1 MLFRAKILLAAT
13 LLTGSCSA
21 AHLRGRRLLG
31 TTAVQGQ
38 SVQYICAIDGT
49 STCSYNAD
57 DWEIV
62 AATNT
67 PNKGVLKGCKM
78 RCAVTCTGS
87 CNSYA
92 SGAGAD
98 AIRGASVTVT
108 GAGAPPPAGGSTTP
122 AAGTPPRAFD
132 TSQRPPIPTAG
143 SRAQGSK
150 KGTQTRP
157 LGPGGQ
163 VQGAQLGGVVNYGYQ
178 GNYAPLPSQRDGSR
192 MDTSDVVPG
201 SVPVPRTTATGGVQA
216 AQVGSKKGT
225 QTRPLG
231 PGGQVQGAQLG
242 SVVNYG
248 WTGNLAPL
256 PSERNGGG
264 SPRSFRDPAVPPR
277 TGGTTPTGGVQG
289 AQLGGSNPGYGWT
302 GNLAPLPS
310 QRAAGSK
317 KLGGGGRRDRD

>member
-163 VQGAQLGGVVNYGYQ
+163 VQGAQLG
-178 GNYAPLPSQRDGSR
+178 
-192 MDTSDVVPG
+192 
-201 SVPVPRTTATGGVQA
+201 
-216 AQVGSKKGT
+216 
-225 QTRPLG
+225 
-231 PGGQVQGAQLG
+231 